1 MTDKDTFKKF
11 LNKIKNAKTYNNMS
25 KISSTCSKFG
35 CSSNCNSAGS
45 SVGSCTCDED
55 SACEKCTCEK
65 SKAKKPNSE
74 TLRDDGCFCR
84 KCNEF
89 MPMVE
94 PDEKNDG
101 KALCYGCAH
110 PW

>member
-1 MTDKDTFKKF
+1 MSDKDTFKKF
-11 LNKIKNAKTYNNMS
+11 LNKIKSTKAYNNMN
-25 KISSTCSKFG
+25 KISG
-35 CSSNCNSAGS
+35 CSSSCGS
-45 SVGSCTCDED
+45 SGGCGGSCTCDENSECSD
-55 SACEKCTCEK
+55 CTCEK
-65 SKAKKPNSE
+65 PKPKAKKPNSE

-84 KCNEF
+84 KCNTF

-101 KALCYGCAH
+101 KALCYGCTH